1 MEDMTVIHFLAEASG
16 ALTELD
22 RVKLSGKI
30 PGNNGIITW
39 VGNVL
44 AIITGR
50 GSSFLLVGFLFGAVI
65 LLFVSGDFSVRI
77 WDIEN
82 SDNYLLKTEMINAGE
97 LVFSFCL

>member
-1 MEDMTVIHFLAEASG
+1 MAADYNVRELDGYSRDAIVCLMEDMTVIHFLAEASG

-39 VGNVL
+39 VGSVL

-50 GSSFLLVGFLFGAVI
+50 GSSFLLVK
-65 LLFVSGDFSVRI
+65 
-77 WDIEN
+77 
-82 SDNYLLKTEMINAGE
+82 YLEQ
-97 LVFSFCL
+97 

>member
-1 MEDMTVIHFLAEASG
+1 MASEKVHNINFELLAIYLNNPFRFCSTIRDAIVCLMEDMTVIHFLAEASG

-39 VGNVL
+39 AGNVL

-50 GSSFLLVGFLFGAVI
+50 DSFQLF
-65 LLFVSGDFSVRI
+65 
-77 WDIEN
+77 
-82 SDNYLLKTEMINAGE
+82 
-97 LVFSFCL
+97 

>member
-1 MEDMTVIHFLAEASG
+1 MTVIHFLAEASG

-50 GSSFLLVGFLFGAVI
+50 DPLSCLLVSHL
-65 LLFVSGDFSVRI
+65 
-77 WDIEN
+77 EQ
-82 SDNYLLKTEMINAGE
+82 
-97 LVFSFCL
+97 